1 MTGGTGLARLDGK
14 TCVVTGAASG
24 IGRETAGVFAC
35 EGANVVAVDIDGAGL
50 AELAQDHAGIVT
62 HVGDVCRADDIKR
75 LVDGLDQVD
84 VLFNCA
90 GRVSVGTLLECEEA
104 DWQASLNLNVTA
116 IYRLTRA
123 VLPKM
128 IARKSGSIINMAS
141 VISSIGGVP
150 DRFSYGATKAA
161 VIGMTKSI
169 AKDFAGDGVRCNAIC
184 PSAIETPSMTARI
197 EAMADPDAARAM
209 FSVRQPVGR
218 MGTPR
223 EVADLATYLA
233 SDESRFMTG
242 GAIVL
247 DGGAKL

>member
-1 MTGGTGLARLDGK
+1 MARLEDK
-14 TCVVTGAASG
+14 TCIVTGATAG
-24 IGRETAGVFAC
+24 IGFATAGIFAR

-50 AELAQDHAGIVT
+50 ATLAQGAPRITT
-62 HVGDVCRADDIKR
+62 HVVDVTEAEDIGR
-75 LVDGLDQVD
+75 LINSQERID

-90 GRVSVGTLLECEEA
+90 GRVPVGTILGCEEA
-104 DWQASLNLNVTA
+104 DWQAAFDLNVTS

-123 VLPKM
+123 VLPQMLKQ
-128 IARKSGSIINMAS
+128 RSGSIINMAS

-150 DRFSYGATKAA
+150 DRFAYGATKAA

-169 AKDFAGDGVRCNAIC
+169 AKDFAGDGIRCNAIC
-184 PSAIETPSMTARI
+184 PSSIETPSMSARI
-197 EAMADPDAARAM
+197 AAMDDPDAARAM

-218 MGTPR
+218 MGTPQ

-242 GAIVL
+242 GAVVL

>member
-1 MTGGTGLARLDGK
+1 MARLEGK
-14 TCVVTGAASG
+14 TCLVTGAASG
-24 IGRETAGVFAC
+24 IGRETAGVFAR
-35 EGANVVAVDIDGAGL
+35 EGANVIAVDIDGEGLAGL
-50 AELAQDHAGIVT
+50 AQDQGGVT
-62 HVGDVCRADDIKR
+62 TVVADVCQGDDIQR
-75 LVDGLDQVD
+75 LVDGVEGID

-90 GRVSVGTLLECEEA
+90 GRVAVGTILECAEA
-104 DWQASLNLNVTA
+104 DWQASLDLNVTA

-123 VLPKM
+123 VLPQM
-128 IARKSGSIINMAS
+128 VEQGSGSIINMAS

-150 DRFSYGATKAA
+150 DRFAYGATKAA

-169 AKDFAGDGVRCNAIC
+169 AKDFAGAGIRCNAIC

-197 EAMADPDAARAM
+197 EAMDDPDAARAM

>member
-1 MTGGTGLARLDGK
+1 MARLDGK
-14 TCVVTGAASG
+14 VCLVTGAASG
-24 IGRETAGVFAC
+24 IGRETAGIFAQ
-35 EGANVVAVDIDGAGL
+35 EGATVVAVDIDGAGL
-50 AELAQDHAGIVT
+50 DALAHEQATIATKVVDVRQNQDIQ
-62 HVGDVCRADDIKR
+62 DLIN
-75 LVDGLDQVD
+75 GLERID

-90 GRVSVGTLLECEEA
+90 GRVAVGTILECAEA
-104 DWQASLNLNVTA
+104 DWQASLDLNVTA

-123 VLPKM
+123 VVPRM
-128 IARKSGSIINMAS
+128 VEQQSGSIINMAS

-150 DRFSYGATKAA
+150 DRFAYGATKAA

-169 AKDFAGDGVRCNAIC
+169 AKDFAGDGIRCNAIC

>member
-1 MTGGTGLARLDGK
+1 MARLEDK
-14 TCVVTGAASG
+14 TCIVTGAAAG
-24 IGRETAGVFAC
+24 IGFATAGIFAR
-35 EGANVVAVDIDGAGL
+35 EGANVVAVDVDGAGL
-50 AELAQDHAGIVT
+50 AALADVPRITSHVVDVT
-62 HVGDVCRADDIKR
+62 EAADIER
-75 LVDGLDQVD
+75 LVNSQARID

-90 GRVSVGTLLECEEA
+90 GRVPVGTILACEEA
-104 DWQASLNLNVTA
+104 DWQASFDLNVTS

-128 IARKSGSIINMAS
+128 LKQRSGSIINMAS

-150 DRFSYGATKAA
+150 DRFAYGATKAA

-169 AKDFAGDGVRCNAIC
+169 AKDFASDGIRCNAIC
-184 PSAIETPSMTARI
+184 PSSIETPSMSARI
-197 EAMADPDAARAM
+197 AAMDDPDDARAM

-218 MGTPR
+218 MGTPQ

-242 GAIVL
+242 GAVVL

>member
-1 MTGGTGLARLDGK
+1 MARLNGK
-14 TCVVTGAASG
+14 VCLVTGAASG
-24 IGRETAGVFAC
+24 IGRETAGIFAQ
-35 EGANVVAVDIDGAGL
+35 EGATVVAVDIDGAGL
-50 AELAQDHAGIVT
+50 EALAHEQATIATKVVDVRQNQGIQDLIN
-62 HVGDVCRADDIKR
+62 
-75 LVDGLDQVD
+75 GLERID

-90 GRVSVGTLLECEEA
+90 GRVAVGTILECAEA
-104 DWQASLNLNVTA
+104 DWQASLDLNVTA

-123 VLPKM
+123 VVPRM
-128 IARKSGSIINMAS
+128 VEQQSGSIINMAS

-150 DRFSYGATKAA
+150 DRFAYGATKAA

-169 AKDFAGDGVRCNAIC
+169 AKDFAGDGIRCNAIC